1 MTNFWGVSVSVSKNL
16 VSEKKSRYWYR
27 KNLSRIKSLGLG
39 IGQNFGLVTQCNP
52 PIQCQS
58 IPNPCQSNVNLSPI
72 RQANVNPG
80 PIHQS
85 NVNPSTIHVNPMSIY
100 HRTANPMSILDQSN
114 NSSASHHPSPIR
126 QSITNPPIHHQSVA
140 IQVSSH
146 SNLIK
151 QQFVAN
157 PANPANPVP
166 IRYRSDHWSANL
178 FSIQCQSDVNPKP
191 IHANPVPVNPQS
203 DPLPI
208 RCQSSQSIANP
219 VPIIHRS
226 TPIHSN
232 LISIQCQS
240 DANLETI
247 HGRSKLNQVSIH
259 R

>member
-1 MTNFWGVSVSVSKNL
+1 MTIFWVVSVSVSKNLVSERKSRYRSRKILSRKESLGIGIGKFGLGKKVSVSVSENL

-151 QQFVAN
+151 RQFVAN
-157 PANPANPVP
+157 PADPANPVP
-166 IRYRSDHWSANL
+166 IRYRSDH
-178 FSIQCQSDVNPKP
+178 
-191 IHANPVPVNPQS
+191 
-203 DPLPI
+203 
-208 RCQSSQSIANP
+208 
-219 VPIIHRS
+219 
-226 TPIHSN
+226 
-232 LISIQCQS
+232 
-240 DANLETI
+240 
-247 HGRSKLNQVSIH
+247 
-259 R
+259 